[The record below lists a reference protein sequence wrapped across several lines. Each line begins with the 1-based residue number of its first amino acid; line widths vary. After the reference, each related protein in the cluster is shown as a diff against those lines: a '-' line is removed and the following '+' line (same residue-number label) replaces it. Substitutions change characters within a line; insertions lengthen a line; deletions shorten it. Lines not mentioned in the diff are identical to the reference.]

1 MMWDLQRTKE
11 FMEDETTCGPLCQHP
26 SCWSSSNRKIK
37 GIPHYA
43 PRIPSP
49 DSIET
54 DLPTV
59 KVYNMLG
66 EYGDDEK
73 DLYPAK
79 HYGKPAHTRK
89 SSLPLVKDGMTKSA
103 SSGFKPKAPAGTPI
117 SVDTKSRTVKKPVKV
132 VEVQEVFDVDDLN
145 STWDNAF
152 VPKQCLVWVPN
163 PNYKRKVTQDQMAS
177 INQLS
182 QGSKPKLLL
191 KDITGDMLPTDL
203 DYDQMSFTR
212 KESHYSFISDRRRGR
227 SPPPSS
233 RMITP
238 YSRGTLNYRSQ
249 GGRRPQFI
257 FDMEGLDELLELPR
271 EILIQVLDNAKPSD
285 FTSREAMHELIEK
298 FFPSFDRGIS
308 NLTSTSV
315 ELLQQKKMNIH
326 EGKSR
331 NLRTGHLIETKPV
344 FHLDE
349 DGVEQPKH
357 IVDAISERS
366 HQPLDSEYVES
377 IRDLYINR
385 KREYNQKKP
394 LPPIGHDQQLVKK
407 KKPKKVK
414 NQKTKLASISLGLP
428 ELPTGVKHTKSFTY
442 NKKNYQHV
450 DLTIAPVPTP
460 PVSVRESESQA
471 SEHGTTV
478 RVNIPSVESERKE
491 ALHDEAGSTD
501 TPHSSR
507 SGREAAPMHTV
518 SPALST
524 KVPHAPATTPA
535 THQTPTGTFSRDT
548 TMRSNVQTRGDTRE
562 GVSSPT
568 QNIRAPTNSPRLS
581 PEPTGGLDTIKEAQH
596 EGGMD
601 SAHPVSRGGRSVRF
615 SQDVPEVPAPPSS
628 PDREIEGPR
637 SSVTTPMEQPETP
650 KPTSG
655 HTIRSNKSTVNSS
668 VKENSELELKPIVS
682 RLKDPSTVSTPEPW
696 PSVNEADYD
705 MTPSGTNAGLH
716 ESSQNTH
723 SSSVN
728 LDSRLALGD
737 PSSRN
742 YTTANSTVR
751 SEASSGTSLTSR
763 NASTKGES
771 PAPPPPSPESKDKKQ
786 DNPKSGRKRELLSRE
801 SSMAPVIEEKDEEH
815 EDTHVRTLVVEVPPL
830 GQPTE
835 KPKEKN
841 HRTTDTF
848 INIDIPAMTMDELSM
863 EKSRSDVSHMTEIIE
878 RPGTE
883 ENESSGGTMDGHT
896 INTRDAV
903 LSVQT
908 TSEGEPNTLDPDSQ
922 SNMDSAGVTPSMGAN
937 ESPTSTIPENK
948 LKMED
953 LKFMDQAADDND
965 DKDDKETKNETDDK
979 DEKDLEM
986 TEEGGDHAGF
996 KHELQEELEKLSQKD
1011 SREDNAE

>member
-11 FMEDETTCGPLCQHP
+11 FLEDETTCGPLCQHP

-79 HYGKPAHTRK
+79 YYGKAAHTRK
-89 SSLPLVKDGMTKSA
+89 SSLPVVKEGITKSA

-117 SVDTKSRTVKKPVKV
+117 SIDTKNRTDIAAKKPVKV

-182 QGSKPKLLL
+182 KGSKPKILL

-203 DYDQMSFTR
+203 DYDQMSFSR

-233 RMITP
+233 RRITP
-238 YSRGTLNYRSQ
+238 YSRGTLNFTSQ

-257 FDMEGLDELLELPR
+257 FDMEGNPVYAELDELLELPR

-298 FFPSFDRGIS
+298 FYPSFDRGIS

-394 LPPIGHDQQLVKK
+394 LPPI
-407 KKPKKVK
+407 VK

-428 ELPTGVKHTKSFTY
+428 ELPTGVKHTRSFTY

-460 PVSVRESESQA
+460 PLSVRETESQA
-471 SEHGTTV
+471 SEH
-478 RVNIPSVESERKE
+478 EKE
-491 ALHDEAGSTD
+491 ALIEDTGSTD

-548 TMRSNVQTRGDTRE
+548 TMRSQVQTRGDTRE

-596 EGGMD
+596 EGGID

-655 HTIRSNKSTVNSS
+655 NTVRSNKSTVNSS
-668 VKENSELELKPIVS
+668 VKENSDLELKPIVS
-682 RLKDPSTVSTPEPW
+682 KLKDPSTVSTPEPW

-751 SEASSGTSLTSR
+751 SEVSSGTSLTSR
-763 NASTKGES
+763 NASVKGES

-848 INIDIPAMTMDELSM
+848 INIDIPAMSMDELSM
-863 EKSRSDVSHMTEIIE
+863 EKSRSDNSHMTEIVE

-883 ENESSGGTMDGHT
+883 ENESNGETMDGQT

-953 LKFMDQAADDND
+953 LKFMDQTMD
-965 DKDDKETKNETDDK
+965 DKDDKDEK

-1011 SREDNAE
+1011 SIENNAE

>member
-11 FMEDETTCGPLCQHP
+11 FLEDETTCGPLCQHP

-79 HYGKPAHTRK
+79 YYGKAAHTRK
-89 SSLPLVKDGMTKSA
+89 SSLPVVKEGITKSA

-117 SVDTKSRTVKKPVKV
+117 SIDTKNRTDIAAKKPVKV

-182 QGSKPKLLL
+182 KGSKPKILL

-203 DYDQMSFTR
+203 DYDQMSFSR
-212 KESHYSFISDRRRGR
+212 RRRGR

-233 RMITP
+233 RRITP
-238 YSRGTLNYRSQ
+238 YSRGTLNFTSQ

-298 FFPSFDRGIS
+298 FYPSFDRGIS

-394 LPPIGHDQQLVKK
+394 LPPI
-407 KKPKKVK
+407 VK

-428 ELPTGVKHTKSFTY
+428 ELPTGVKHTRSFTY

-460 PVSVRESESQA
+460 PLSVRETESQA

-478 RVNIPSVESERKE
+478 RVNIPSVESVRKE
-491 ALHDEAGSTD
+491 ALIEDTGSTD

-548 TMRSNVQTRGDTRE
+548 TMRSQVQTRGDTRE

-596 EGGMD
+596 EGGID

-655 HTIRSNKSTVNSS
+655 NTVRSNKSTVNSS
-668 VKENSELELKPIVS
+668 VKENSDLELKPIVS
-682 RLKDPSTVSTPEPW
+682 KLKDPSTVSTPEPW

-751 SEASSGTSLTSR
+751 SEVSSGTSLTSR
-763 NASTKGES
+763 NASVKGES

-848 INIDIPAMTMDELSM
+848 INIDIPAMSMDELSM
-863 EKSRSDVSHMTEIIE
+863 EKSRSDNSHMTEIVE

-883 ENESSGGTMDGHT
+883 ENESNGETMDGQT

-953 LKFMDQAADDND
+953 LKFMDQTMD
-965 DKDDKETKNETDDK
+965 DKDDKDEK

-1011 SREDNAE
+1011 SIENNAE

>member
-1 MMWDLQRTKE
+1 MWDLQRTKE
-11 FMEDETTCGPLCQHP
+11 FLEDETTCGPLCQHP

-79 HYGKPAHTRK
+79 YYGKAAHTRK
-89 SSLPLVKDGMTKSA
+89 SSLPVVKEGITKSA

-117 SVDTKSRTVKKPVKV
+117 SIDTKNRTDIAAKKPVKV

-182 QGSKPKLLL
+182 KGSKPKILL

-203 DYDQMSFTR
+203 DYDQMSFSR
-212 KESHYSFISDRRRGR
+212 RRRGR

-233 RMITP
+233 RRITP
-238 YSRGTLNYRSQ
+238 YSRGTLNFTSQ

-298 FFPSFDRGIS
+298 FYPSFDRGIS

-394 LPPIGHDQQLVKK
+394 LPPI
-407 KKPKKVK
+407 VK

-428 ELPTGVKHTKSFTY
+428 ELPTGVKHTRSFTY

-460 PVSVRESESQA
+460 PLSVRETESQA

-478 RVNIPSVESERKE
+478 RVNIPSVESVRKE
-491 ALHDEAGSTD
+491 ALIEDTGSTD

-548 TMRSNVQTRGDTRE
+548 TMRSQVQTRGDTRE

-596 EGGMD
+596 EGGID

-655 HTIRSNKSTVNSS
+655 NTVRSNKSTVNSS
-668 VKENSELELKPIVS
+668 VKENSDLELKPIVS
-682 RLKDPSTVSTPEPW
+682 KLKDPSTVSTPEPW

-751 SEASSGTSLTSR
+751 SEVSSGTSLTSR
-763 NASTKGES
+763 NASVKGES

-848 INIDIPAMTMDELSM
+848 INIDIPAMSMDELSM
-863 EKSRSDVSHMTEIIE
+863 EKSRSDNSHMTEIVE

-883 ENESSGGTMDGHT
+883 ENESNGETMDGQT

-953 LKFMDQAADDND
+953 LKFMDQTMD
-965 DKDDKETKNETDDK
+965 DKDDKDEK

-1011 SREDNAE
+1011 SIENNAE

>member
-11 FMEDETTCGPLCQHP
+11 FLEDETTCGPLCQHP

-79 HYGKPAHTRK
+79 YYGKAAHTRK
-89 SSLPLVKDGMTKSA
+89 SSLPVVKEGITKSA

-117 SVDTKSRTVKKPVKV
+117 SIDTKNRTDIAAKKPVKV

-182 QGSKPKLLL
+182 KGSKPKILL

-203 DYDQMSFTR
+203 DYDQMSFSR
-212 KESHYSFISDRRRGR
+212 RRRGR

-233 RMITP
+233 RRITP
-238 YSRGTLNYRSQ
+238 YSRGTLNFTSQ

-298 FFPSFDRGIS
+298 FYPSFDRGIS

-394 LPPIGHDQQLVKK
+394 LPPI
-407 KKPKKVK
+407 VK

-428 ELPTGVKHTKSFTY
+428 ELPTGVKHTRSFTY

-460 PVSVRESESQA
+460 PLSVRETESQA
-471 SEHGTTV
+471 SEH
-478 RVNIPSVESERKE
+478 EKE
-491 ALHDEAGSTD
+491 ALIEDTGSTD

-548 TMRSNVQTRGDTRE
+548 TMRSQVQTRGDTRE

-596 EGGMD
+596 EGGID

-655 HTIRSNKSTVNSS
+655 NTVRSNKSTVNSS
-668 VKENSELELKPIVS
+668 VKENSDLELKPIVS
-682 RLKDPSTVSTPEPW
+682 KLKDPSTVSTPEPW

-751 SEASSGTSLTSR
+751 SEVSSGTSLTSR
-763 NASTKGES
+763 NASVKGES

-848 INIDIPAMTMDELSM
+848 INIDIPAMSMDELSM
-863 EKSRSDVSHMTEIIE
+863 EKSRSDNSHMTEIVE

-883 ENESSGGTMDGHT
+883 ENESNGETMDGQT

-953 LKFMDQAADDND
+953 LKFMDQTMD
-965 DKDDKETKNETDDK
+965 DKDDKDEK

-1011 SREDNAE
+1011 SIENNAE

>member
-11 FMEDETTCGPLCQHP
+11 FLEDETTCGPLCQHP

-79 HYGKPAHTRK
+79 YYGKAAHTRK
-89 SSLPLVKDGMTKSA
+89 SSLPVVKEGITKSA

-117 SVDTKSRTVKKPVKV
+117 SIDTKNRTDIAAKKPVKV

-182 QGSKPKLLL
+182 KGSKPKILL

-203 DYDQMSFTR
+203 DYDQMSFSR
-212 KESHYSFISDRRRGR
+212 RRRGR

-233 RMITP
+233 RRITP
-238 YSRGTLNYRSQ
+238 YSRGTLNFTSQ

-257 FDMEGLDELLELPR
+257 FDMEGNPVYAELDELLELPR

-298 FFPSFDRGIS
+298 FYPSFDRGIS

-394 LPPIGHDQQLVKK
+394 LPPI
-407 KKPKKVK
+407 VK

-428 ELPTGVKHTKSFTY
+428 ELPTGVKHTRSFTY

-460 PVSVRESESQA
+460 PLSVRETESQA
-471 SEHGTTV
+471 SEH
-478 RVNIPSVESERKE
+478 EKE
-491 ALHDEAGSTD
+491 ALIEDTGSTD

-548 TMRSNVQTRGDTRE
+548 TMRSQVQTRGDTRE

-596 EGGMD
+596 EGGID

-655 HTIRSNKSTVNSS
+655 NTVRSNKSTVNSS
-668 VKENSELELKPIVS
+668 VKENSDLELKPIVS
-682 RLKDPSTVSTPEPW
+682 KLKDPSTVSTPEPW

-751 SEASSGTSLTSR
+751 SEVSSGTSLTSR
-763 NASTKGES
+763 NASVKGES

-848 INIDIPAMTMDELSM
+848 INIDIPAMSMDELSM
-863 EKSRSDVSHMTEIIE
+863 EKSRSDNSHMTEIVE

-883 ENESSGGTMDGHT
+883 ENESNGETMDGQT

-953 LKFMDQAADDND
+953 LKFMDQTMD
-965 DKDDKETKNETDDK
+965 DKDDKDEK

-1011 SREDNAE
+1011 SIENNAE

>member
-11 FMEDETTCGPLCQHP
+11 FLEDETTCGPLCQHP

-79 HYGKPAHTRK
+79 YYGKAAHTRK
-89 SSLPLVKDGMTKSA
+89 SSLPVVKEGITKSA

-117 SVDTKSRTVKKPVKV
+117 SIDTKNRTDIAAKKPVKV

-182 QGSKPKLLL
+182 KGSKPKILL

-203 DYDQMSFTR
+203 DYDQMSFSR
-212 KESHYSFISDRRRGR
+212 RRRGR

-233 RMITP
+233 RRITP
-238 YSRGTLNYRSQ
+238 YSRGTLNFTSQ

-298 FFPSFDRGIS
+298 FYPSFDRGIS

-394 LPPIGHDQQLVKK
+394 LPPI
-407 KKPKKVK
+407 VK

-428 ELPTGVKHTKSFTY
+428 ELPTGVKHTRSFTY

-460 PVSVRESESQA
+460 PLSVRETESQA

-478 RVNIPSVESERKE
+478 RVNIPSVESVRKE
-491 ALHDEAGSTD
+491 ALIEDTGSTD

-548 TMRSNVQTRGDTRE
+548 TMRSQVQTRGDTRE

-596 EGGMD
+596 ESGID

-628 PDREIEGPR
+628 PDREKEGPR

-655 HTIRSNKSTVNSS
+655 NTVRSNKSTVNSS
-668 VKENSELELKPIVS
+668 VKENSDLELKPIVS
-682 RLKDPSTVSTPEPW
+682 KLKDPSTVSTPEPW

-751 SEASSGTSLTSR
+751 SEVSSGTSLTSR
-763 NASTKGES
+763 NASVKGES

-848 INIDIPAMTMDELSM
+848 INIDIPAMSMDELSM
-863 EKSRSDVSHMTEIIE
+863 EKSRSDNSHMTEIVE

-883 ENESSGGTMDGHT
+883 ENESNGETMDGQT

-953 LKFMDQAADDND
+953 LKFMDQTMD
-965 DKDDKETKNETDDK
+965 DKDDKDEK

-1011 SREDNAE
+1011 SIENNAE